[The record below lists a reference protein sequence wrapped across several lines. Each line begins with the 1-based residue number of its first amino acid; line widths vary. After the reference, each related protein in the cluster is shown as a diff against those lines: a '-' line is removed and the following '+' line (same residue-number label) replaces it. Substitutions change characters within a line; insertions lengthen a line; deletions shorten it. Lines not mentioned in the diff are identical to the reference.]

1 MNRSSLFK
9 LLLIFVATLQS
20 LFSDASSN
28 NVSQTKVYLT
38 FINDGRY
45 DASNNLHVS
54 FQLESATRFQ
64 RLEITTSY
72 TGNTIRTNQQ
82 KDGKVDVD
90 IIIRGGDLQP
100 LLLPYSV
107 KPTVRV
113 EILDINFITVDNI
126 SGVFQGNVEPQTNN
140 EIRFNKLHVFTD
152 DETSAETNNYHAKLD
167 YSLTN
172 NCHQLSNQKSS
183 TVADLLLYPNPVS
196 DGNLFLQIPE
206 SLQNNVSI
214 SICNVLGAL
223 VKRVQSGYNLSN
235 PVYVDLSGLN
245 PGIYFVR
252 VQSGQTEIVKKFNI
266 NR

>member
-9 LLLIFVATLQS
+9 LLLVLVATFQS
-20 LFSDASSN
+20 LFNVAASN
-28 NVSQTKVYLT
+28 NVSNTKIYLT
-38 FINDGRY
+38 LVNDGRY
-45 DASNNLHVS
+45 DASSDLHVS
-54 FQLESATRFQ
+54 FQLESVTRFQ
-64 RLEITTSY
+64 RFEITTS
-72 TGNTIRTNQQ
+72 NTSNNIRTNQQ

-172 NCHQLSNQKSS
+172 NSNQLSNQKSS
-183 TVADLLLYPNPVS
+183 TVSDLVAYPNPVS
-196 DGNLFLQIPE
+196 DGNLFLKIPE

-214 SICNVLGAL
+214 SICNVLGSL
-223 VKRVQSGYNLSN
+223 VKRVQTASDLSN
-235 PVYVDLSGLN
+235 PVHVDLSGLN

-252 VQSGQTEIVKKFNI
+252 VQSGQTEIVKRFNI